1 MNYINQ
7 APKEFNAQSV
17 AFRKLH
23 GNVNALVQVGS
34 PWSAQ
39 PKYDGVHIMVHTEGE
54 GYARTRTGEE
64 VLSVPHII
72 EQAKAQAGP
81 GQVLFCEA
89 YLFGAHPKAINGT
102 VRRKTPQPNLLAI
115 VYDVVPQTCF
125 DEGYDPTPYRERLR
139 KLQGFFGP
147 NIIPVPTMHNLPD
160 DMTAQEYAV
169 SLTKMPDAYDGAI
182 LRDVTAPW
190 RRGAAKNGE
199 VIKVKPSLTLD
210 LLVVSSYA
218 EHRDTKLGGYLTV
231 SYNGVPSDVGSGL
244 TQTML
249 REIMEYEDRYVG
261 QVAEV
266 ECLGVNPSGKLR
278 EPRLKGFRFD
288 TKPEE
293 LKG

>member
-7 APKEFNAQSV
+7 APKEFNAQSA
-17 AFRKLH
+17 AFRKRH
-23 GNVNALVQVGS
+23 DNVNSLGYAGT
-34 PWSAQ
+34 PWRVQ
-39 PKYDGVHIMVHTEGE
+39 PKYDGVHIMVHTEGG

-72 EQAKAQAGP
+72 AQAKANLGP

-89 YLFGAHPKAINGT
+89 YMFGEHHKVINGT
-102 VRRKTPQPNLLAI
+102 VRRKTPQPDLLAI

-125 DEGYDPTPYRERLR
+125 DEGFDPTPYGERLR
-139 KLQGFFGP
+139 KLQP
-147 NIIPVPTMHNLPD
+147 LLCANIMPVPMNNIPD
-160 DMTAQEYAV
+160 DMTVQEFALA
-169 SLTKMPDAYDGAI
+169 LTKLPDAFDGAI
-182 LRDVTAPW
+182 LRDITAPW

-210 LLVVSSYA
+210 LLVVGSYA

-244 TQTML
+244 TQAML
-249 REIMEYEDRYVG
+249 SEIMEDEDRYVG

>member
-7 APKEFNAQSV
+7 APKEFNAQSA
-17 AFRKLH
+17 AFRKRH
-23 GNVNALVQVGS
+23 SNVNSLVYAGN
-34 PWSAQ
+34 PWTVQ

-89 YLFGAHPKAINGT
+89 YLFGEHHKAINGT
-102 VRRKTPQPNLLAI
+102 VRRKSPQPNLLAI
-115 VYDVVPQTCF
+115 VYDVVPQTFF
-125 DEGYDPTPYRERLR
+125 DEGYDPTPYRERFR
-139 KLQGFFGP
+139 KLQTFYDL
-147 NIIPVPTMHNLPD
+147 NIIPVPSMRILPD
-160 DMTAQEYAV
+160 GMTVQEYAV
-169 SLTKMPDAYDGAI
+169 ALTKLPDAYDGAI

-190 RRGAAKNGE
+190 QRGAAKNGE
-199 VIKVKPSLTLD
+199 VIKVKPILTLD
-210 LLVVSSYA
+210 LQVVGSYA
-218 EHRDTKLGGYLTV
+218 EPRDTKLGGYLTV

-244 TQTML
+244 TQAML
-249 REIMEYEDRYVG
+249 REIMEYEGRYVG

-278 EPRLKGFRFD
+278 EPRFKGFRFD
-288 TKPEE
+288 TVHEE
-293 LKG
+293 LKE

>member
-7 APKEFNAQSV
+7 APKEFNAQSA

-23 GNVNALVQVGS
+23 DNVNSLVYDGS
-34 PWSAQ
+34 PWLVQ
-39 PKYDGVHIMVHTEGE
+39 PKYDGVHIMVHTEGD

-72 EQAKAQAGP
+72 EQAKAQVGP

-89 YLFGAHPKAINGT
+89 YLFSERHKAINGT
-102 VRRKTPQPNLLAI
+102 VRRKAPQPNLLAI
-115 VYDVVPQTCF
+115 VYDIVPQTCF
-125 DEGYDPTPYRERLR
+125 DEGFDPTPYSERFR
-139 KLQGFFGP
+139 VLQPIWCP
-147 NIIPVPTMHNLPD
+147 NIMSVPMHNLPD
-160 DMTAQEYAV
+160 DMTAQEYALA
-169 SLTKMPDAYDGAI
+169 LTKLPDAYDGAI

-210 LLVVSSYA
+210 LQVVSSYA

-244 TQTML
+244 TQAML
-249 REIMEYEDRYVG
+249 REIMEHEDRYVG
-261 QVAEV
+261 QVVEV
-266 ECLGVNPSGKLR
+266 EYLGVNPSGKLR
-278 EPRLKGFRFD
+278 EPRFKGFRFD

-293 LKG
+293 LKE

>member
-7 APKEFNAQSV
+7 APKEFNAQSA

-23 GNVNALVQVGS
+23 GNVNALVQVGN

-39 PKYDGVHIMVHTEGE
+39 PKYDGVHIMVHTDGE

-89 YLFGAHPKAINGT
+89 YLFGEHHKAINGT
-102 VRRKTPQPNLLAI
+102 VRRKSPQPNLLAI

-125 DEGYDPTPYRERLR
+125 DEGYDPTPYRERFR
-139 KLQGFFGP
+139 KLQTFYGP
-147 NIIPVPTMHNLPD
+147 NIIPVPSMRILPD
-160 DMTAQEYAV
+160 GMTAQEYALA
-169 SLTKMPDAYDGAI
+169 LTKMPDAYDGAI

-190 RRGAAKNGE
+190 RRGASKNGE

-210 LLVVSSYA
+210 LQVVGSYA

-231 SYNGVPSDVGSGL
+231 SYNGMLSDVGSGL
-244 TQTML
+244 TQAML
-249 REIMEYEDRYVG
+249 REIMEHEDRYVG

-293 LKG
+293 LKE